1 LYHHINLKNMKI
13 FVTGATGF
21 IGSAV
26 VNELVSAG
34 HTVLGLARNKANAA
48 QLTAAGAEVH
58 HGDLQD
64 LDSLKRGATAADGV
78 IHVGFIHDF
87 TRFAEMCE
95 VDRLAI
101 LALGEALAGT
111 NKPLIVTSGT
121 GMLAPGKLALEAD
134 RVVPGPNPR
143 QSEQAADALAAQGI
157 RASVMRFP
165 PSVHGVG
172 DHGFVPVL
180 INIARE
186 KGLAIYVGEGQNM
199 WPAVHRLDAAK
210 LFRLAIEKNPEP
222 GTRFHGVA
230 EQGIAF
236 KEIAWVI
243 GRRLNV
249 PVESKTKEEAA
260 AYFTWFSHFA
270 AMDCPS
276 SSAFTREYLGWEPVQ
291 VGLLE
296 DIDQEAYFM

>member
-1 LYHHINLKNMKI
+1 MKI

-26 VNELVSAG
+26 VKELISAG
-34 HTVLGLARNKANAA
+34 HTVLGLARSDANAA

-58 HGDLQD
+58 RGDLRD
-64 LDSLKRGATAADGV
+64 TDSLRSGAAAADAV
-78 IHVGFIHDF
+78 IHTGFIHDF
-87 TRFAEMCE
+87 TRFAEMCL
-95 VDRLAI
+95 VDKLAI
-101 LALGEALAGT
+101 EALGEALLGT
-111 NKPLIVTSGT
+111 DKPLLVTSGV
-121 GMLAPGKLALEAD
+121 GMLSPGKLNFESD

-143 QSEQAADALAAQGI
+143 QSEQAADALAAQGV
-157 RASVMRFP
+157 RASVVRFP

-172 DHGFVPVL
+172 DHGFVPIL

-186 KGLAIYVGEGQNM
+186 KGVSVYRGDGQNQ
-199 WPAVHRLDAAK
+199 WAAVHRLDAAK

-236 KEIAWVI
+236 KQIAEVI
-243 GRRLNV
+243 GKCLDV
-249 PVESKTKEEAA
+249 PVASKSPEEANVH
-260 AYFTWFSHFA
+260 FSWFAHFS

-276 SSAFTREYLGWEPVQ
+276 SARFTKEYLGWEPTQ
-291 VGLLE
+291 PGLIE
-296 DIDQEAYFM
+296 DIDQESYFK